1 MSHSLSLPNNKII
14 NTLVCRGFNAMS
26 ESQLTIDQ
34 ALYWASKDYPGGA
47 TAIAAIYGFNAAVMS
62 NSLNVNNNQ
71 HKPNL
76 KHFAAVLEAT
86 HDSRILNAVGQ
97 LAGGVFIPVGDL
109 EGIAGD
115 DAILDNM
122 LKVVESVGSYGR
134 VVRDSLADG
143 SVSRKEWFELQH
155 AAMEGI
161 KAIHC
166 VLANCEQMRGDF
178 E

>member
-1 MSHSLSLPNNKII
+1 MSQ
-14 NTLVCRGFNAMS
+14 
-26 ESQLTIDQ
+26 SQELTIEQ
-34 ALYWASKDYPGGA
+34 SLYWAAKDYPGGA
-47 TAIAAIYGFNAAVMS
+47 TAIAAVYGLNPVVMG
-62 NSLNVNNNQ
+62 NSLNPNNSQ
-71 HKPNL
+71 HKANL
-76 KHFAAVLEAT
+76 KHFSAILEVT
-86 HDSRILNAVGQ
+86 HDARILNAVGQ
-97 LAGGVFIPVGDL
+97 LAKGVFIPVGDL

>member
-1 MSHSLSLPNNKII
+1 MSQ
-14 NTLVCRGFNAMS
+14 
-26 ESQLTIDQ
+26 SQELTIEQ
-34 ALYWASKDYPGGA
+34 SLYWAAKDHPGGA
-47 TAIAAIYGFNAAVMS
+47 TGIAAIYGFNPVVLG
-62 NSLNVNNNQ
+62 NSLNPNNVQ

-86 HDSRILNAVGQ
+86 HDARILNAVGQ
-97 LAGGVFIPVGDL
+97 LAGGVFIPIGDL

-143 SVSRKEWFELQH
+143 SVNRKEWFELQH

-161 KAIHC
+161 KAIHS
-166 VLANCEQMRGDF
+166 VLANCEQMRGDY